1 MKYILP
7 ILLISLFIGCNKNT
21 TQNNENNITKINLES
36 NNTKNLQHNSANIIT
51 IKENDFNLSF
61 KNNKLIYPDKKMVIL
76 FYDNNF
82 YSQEEERILNRLNVK
97 FYKTKNQFLINY
109 FNITYFPTIVVL
121 DKNKTIKFENFT
133 PYEIL
138 KTEGF

>member
-1 MKYILP
+1 MKYILSVLM
-7 ILLISLFIGCNKNT
+7 IFLFIGCDKHKKYSHS
-21 TQNNENNITKINLES
+21 NNIKIKES
-36 NNTKNLQHNSANIIT
+36 NNTKTYKKNLFT
-51 IKENDFNLSF
+51 IKVNDFNLSF
-61 KNNKLIYPDKKMVIL
+61 KKDKLIYPNKKMVFL

-82 YSQEEERILNRLNVK
+82 YSKEEEKILNKLNIK
-97 FYKTKNQFLINY
+97 YYKTNNKFLINY
-109 FNITYFPTIVVL
+109 FNITYFPTIVIL

>member
-1 MKYILP
+1 MRYILA
-7 ILLISLFIGCNKNT
+7 ILLIFFIGCDKKT
-21 TQNNENNITKINLES
+21 KHIKTKQTKIKTDQFKINDLNL
-36 NNTKNLQHNSANIIT
+36 T
-51 IKENDFNLSF
+51 F
-61 KNNKLIYPDKKMVIL
+61 KNNKLIYPNKKMIIL

-82 YSQEEERILNRLNVK
+82 YSKEEIRILKKLNVK
-97 FYKTKNQFLINY
+97 FYKTNDKFLINY
-109 FNITYFPTIVVL
+109 FNIKYFPTIVIL

>member
-7 ILLISLFIGCNKNT
+7 ILLILFIGCNKKAT
-21 TQNNENNITKINLES
+21 HTNEHNITKTSTES
-36 NNTKNLQHNSANIIT
+36 NNTKNLKQKNINIIT
-51 IKENDFNLSF
+51 IKENGFNLKF
-61 KNNKLIYPDKKMVIL
+61 KDNKLIYPDQKMVIL
-76 FYDNNF
+76 FYDKNF
-82 YSQEEERILNRLNVK
+82 YSQEEERILNKLNVK
-97 FYKTKNQFLINY
+97 FYKTRNQFLINY

-121 DKNKTIKFENFT
+121 DKNKTTKFENFT